1 MNESHNNNKNSVH
14 HCLQIYDLTDT
25 FKDVRFH
32 PHTSKSG
39 VITGSCC
46 VCSLLNFSH
55 GPCYVTLITLKRL
68 QHHCGAEASLGERPC
83 ITLHSFITHLLT
95 SSNCIYMYTF
105 GKSSPF

>member
-1 MNESHNNNKNSVH
+1 MHD
-14 HCLQIYDLTDT
+14 CLQIYDLTDT
-25 FKDVRFH
+25 YKDVRFH
-32 PHTSKSG
+32 PHTSTSG
-39 VITGSCC
+39 VITGSCG

-68 QHHCGAEASLGERPC
+68 QHHYGAEASVGERPW

-105 GKSSPF
+105 GKAARSELSH